1 MDDRRHRLFNMQPG
15 DTAQFS
21 TQGRKQQFHMNT
33 DGGFWLGPRDKTL
46 RMGLLDEDSVS
57 DQQQQ
62 QGAQQTGVSARDGS
76 SGGSTGGGSS
86 GQQQKGQQPR
96 YKDQQNTFRFV
107 DVNKQ
112 TTRISGTE
120 AHMMLSDGD
129 SYVHC
134 INQKTYLG
142 GNQSKHSFAP
152 VETTQGPS
160 VNVYARIG
168 SLAAGE
174 EAVIIGDAA
183 AANAST
189 HLLPVVL
196 ALLLGISLGVNYAV
210 WPAVMTSVVEL
221 ASR

>member
-46 RMGLLDEDSVS
+46 RMGLLDEDSAS
-57 DQQQQ
+57 DQQQ
-62 QGAQQTGVSARDGS
+62 QGAQQS
-76 SGGSTGGGSS
+76 GGSS
-86 GQQQKGQQPR
+86 GQQQKGQKPR
-96 YKDQQNTFRFV
+96 YKDQQKTFRFV

-120 AHMMLSDGD
+120 AHLMLQDGD

-134 INQKTYLG
+134 TSQKTYLG
-142 GNQSKHSFAP
+142 GRSDKHQFAK
-152 VETTQGPS
+152 VVTVSGPTA
-160 VNVYARIG
+160 NVLGRLDGGGGKVTA
-168 SLAAGE
+168 SAAPR
-174 EAVIIGDAA
+174 
-183 AANAST
+183 AST
-189 HLLPVVL
+189 VL
-196 ALLLGISLGVNYAV
+196 AVALALMLGVSLGVNYAT
-210 WPAVMTSVVEL
+210 WPAAGGFAAIEF